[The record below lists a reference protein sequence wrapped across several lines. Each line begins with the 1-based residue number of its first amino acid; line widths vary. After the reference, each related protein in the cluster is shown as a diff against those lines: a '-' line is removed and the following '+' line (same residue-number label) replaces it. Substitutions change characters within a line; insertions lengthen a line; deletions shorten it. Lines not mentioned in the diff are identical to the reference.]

1 MSPPFFFFFFTPSNS
16 AHIFG
21 VLSTSSLLIF
31 GKIKCEDCSME
42 YWNEVLS
49 CPLYILLAFICC
61 KYLHRLRHHTTATSL
76 EWNFPTFFFFFFYKK
91 SVLFQMDFA
100 VSSWTLS
107 PLTRRWAM
115 MSCSGTH
122 ELQYENIDVCKMED
136 MEMNYLIVWSKAGC
150 LATRWYL
157 HNKVAWYK
165 LIMVVTVHQADS
177 VFLH

>member
-1 MSPPFFFFFFTPSNS
+1 MRIAAWNIGMKCYPALCTFCLPSFAAN
-16 AHIFG
+16 IYTDFG
-21 VLSTSSLLIF
+21 IILQRRH
-31 GKIKCEDCSME
+31 
-42 YWNEVLS
+42 WNETF
-49 CPLYILLAFICC
+49 LL
-61 KYLHRLRHHTTATSL
+61 
-76 EWNFPTFFFFFFYKK
+76 FFFFFYKK

-100 VSSWTLS
+100 VSSWTFS

-122 ELQYENIDVCKMED
+122 ELQYENIYVCKMED